1 MKSKKIE
8 KIVKRIVSSIRNEE
22 QKERSDIMLK
32 STIEEPSMDYMFTE
46 SDDECKKKIRN
57 LVPRL
62 LSLRDQIEFNLSE
75 RRMTLSS
82 RYEQNKYSP
91 KSSNKNTYF
100 HIEILKD
107 SGFILNCNE
116 RKIFMKDASLFDE
129 IKPKVKE
136 IFDKINQENFN
147 ELYNIVM
154 VDNGLSRESNLDEI
168 LNAF

>member
-8 KIVKRIVSSIRNEE
+8 KIVKRVVTSIRSEE
-22 QKERSDIMLK
+22 QKERSDMMAN
-32 STIEEPSMDYMFTE
+32 SNIEEPSMDYMFTE
-46 SDDECKKKIRN
+46 SDEQCKKRIRN

-62 LSLRDQIEFNLSE
+62 LSLRDQIEFNLFE
-75 RRMTLSS
+75 KRMVIGS
-82 RYEQNKYSP
+82 RYEQRHSI

-100 HIEILKD
+100 HIEILKN

-116 RKIFMKDASLFDE
+116 RKIFMKDTSLFDE
-129 IKPKVKE
+129 IKPKIKE

-147 ELYNIVM
+147 DLYNILM

-168 LNAF
+168 LNDF

>member
-8 KIVKRIVSSIRNEE
+8 KIVKRIVTSIRNEE
-22 QKERSDIMLK
+22 QKERSDMMVK

-46 SDDECKKKIRN
+46 SDDQCKKRIRN

-62 LSLRDQIEFNLSE
+62 LSLRDQIEFNLFE
-75 RRMTLSS
+75 RRMTLGS
-82 RYEQNKYSP
+82 RYEQKYST
-91 KSSNKNTYF
+91 KNSNKNTYF

-116 RKIFMKDASLFDE
+116 RKIFMKDTSLFDD